1 MTGVDRDILIS
12 RVIDGEATPE
22 DWTAFKALA
31 AREPDIWRDLAETQQ
46 DHAELSAAVESAIAV
61 ADEIE
66 APIEVHF
73 SDRLSE
79 KLRLVGRW
87 GGWAA
92 AAALVAIWASGGLV
106 FTPGSGQQAGLSGTF
121 GATPEQTL
129 NQYLKQGYETGR
141 VVAPT
146 YSRVINDVLLDPDGR
161 GYIIFYDLVIP
172 ERAII
177 ENPMIE
183 GVNEF
188 GEPVTVPLRPTE
200 PLRPTNPMNKPF

>member
-31 AREPDIWRDLAETQQ
+31 AREPDIWRDLAEAQQ
-46 DHAELSAAVESAIAV
+46 DHAEITAAIESAIAI

-73 SDRLSE
+73 SDRLTE
-79 KLRLVGRW
+79 KLRMVGSW

-92 AAALVAIWASGGLV
+92 AAAVIAIWATGGVV
-106 FTPGSGQQAGLSGTF
+106 FSPGAGQQAGISGTF
-121 GATPEQTL
+121 VGTPEEKL
-129 NQYLKQGYETGR
+129 NEYLDEGYKTGR
-141 VVAPT
+141 IVAPV
-146 YSRVINDVLLDPDGR
+146 YSRVINNIIPDPNSG
-161 GYIIFYDLVIP
+161 GYIIAYDLVIS
-172 ERAII
+172 EIAIV

-188 GEPVTVPLRPTE
+188 GQAVTVPLRPTK
-200 PLRPTNPMNKPF
+200 PAGRPF